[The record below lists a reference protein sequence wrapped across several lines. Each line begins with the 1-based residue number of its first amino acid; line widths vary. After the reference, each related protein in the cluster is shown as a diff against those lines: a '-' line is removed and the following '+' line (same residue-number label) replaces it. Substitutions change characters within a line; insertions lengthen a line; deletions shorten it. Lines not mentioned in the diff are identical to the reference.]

1 MWSLNVGFE
10 CADSLQGAK
19 KRKEKERK
27 AQDFFLYIYIFPVTY
42 DKAAEWSTFCGV
54 YFYAGAPPPLGVD
67 AAGLMSLAER
77 VFRTRPN

>member
-1 MWSLNVGFE
+1 MCRFFAGGE
-10 CADSLQGAK
+10 EE
-19 KRKEKERK
+19 KRKGKK
-27 AQDFFLYIYIFPVTY
+27 SPGLFYIYIYIFPVTY

-67 AAGLMSLAER
+67 AAGLMSLADR

>member
-1 MWSLNVGFE
+1 MSSLNVGFE
-10 CADSLQGAK
+10 CADSLQGGEEE
-19 KRKEKERK
+19 KRKGKK
-27 AQDFFLYIYIFPVTY
+27 SPGPFYFILFPATY